1 MVKRIKDKRLCREQ
15 LKGKCLF
22 RQDGLLKFMIAICSM
37 PIQVFNHNDAKECV
51 SEKGE
56 FVRRA
61 TNVFQTFLVSGVFS
75 LLVLAF
81 LLGFSGGAQ
90 ADALTWQTLAPM
102 PTARY
107 GAATGAIGGK
117 LYVAGGWTSQAPM
130 PTGATPFQ

>member
-1 MVKRIKDKRLCREQ
+1 M
-15 LKGKCLF
+15 
-22 RQDGLLKFMIAICSM
+22 
-37 PIQVFNHNDAKECV
+37 
-51 SEKGE
+51 
-56 FVRRA
+56 RRA

-81 LLGFSGGAQ
+81 LLGFPDGAQ

-117 LYVAGGWTSQAPM
+117 LYVAGWLLPVQQLSVSAFYRERSLRPSHEHMDYRNPDSSWCLRRCDGRHQRKALRSGRW
-130 PTGATPFQ
+130 G